1 MTILTVMAAV
11 GTILSQDAGR
21 TAVAVGLTPTTL
33 AAGGADATDAAAMLA
48 ELAEEQ
54 FLATQFEVAV
64 VDCAAKRSA
73 MTAARDAVRR
83 APHDQQARGDLAS
96 AIQALGVAEGAVASL
111 STQLKAIC
119 LDGADPQLV
128 DLAARCR
135 SNGLRR
141 ASPEFK
147 VLTLS
152 DAEWR

>member
-1 MTILTVMAAV
+1 
-11 GTILSQDAGR
+11 
-21 TAVAVGLTPTTL
+21 
-33 AAGGADATDAAAMLA
+33 
-48 ELAEEQ
+48 
-54 FLATQFEVAV
+54 
-64 VDCAAKRSA
+64 
-73 MTAARDAVRR
+73 
-83 APHDQQARGDLAS
+83 
-96 AIQALGVAEGAVASL
+96 SL

-152 DAEWR
+152 DAEWRELCQALIALQRAERLGESPPSHAETLVLTRRAEAAVVSASQGLSENLETVRQQFRLVW